1 VNIPQLKAFVAVVDA
16 CSFSGAAR
24 ALGLSQP
31 AVTMQ
36 IQGLE
41 ADLGATLLDRGYR
54 NTVPT
59 EAGAA
64 LLPHARAILA
74 ELGAARAQLDALGD
88 MIGGHLVIAASTTPG
103 QYVLPRLLGRFLGRY
118 PEVGV
123 TLNVLDSAA
132 VSGAV
137 ESGAAAVGVAGAQIR
152 GGRAGQEA
160 MGTDEIVVIAAP
172 GHPAVDVSA
181 PEDLAGQ
188 RWVMRE
194 EGSGTRMVAE
204 RALNA
209 AGIVASD
216 LDVVL
221 ELGTNEAIVNAVEG
235 GLGIAPVSR
244 WAAERAI
251 ELGTLVTVPVAGFPA
266 RRPFFLVTPH
276 GSMPRA
282 AQAFAEYLK
291 EELA

>member
-1 VNIPQLKAFVAVVDA
+1 
-16 CSFSGAAR
+16 
-24 ALGLSQP
+24 
-31 AVTMQ
+31 MQ
-36 IQGLE
+36 IQALE

-64 LLPHARAILA
+64 LLPRAVAILA
-74 ELGAARAQLDALGD
+74 DLHAARAELDALGD
-88 MIGGHLVIAASTTPG
+88 NVGGHLVIAASTTPG
-103 QYVLPRLLGRFLGRY
+103 QYVLPGLLGRFLGRY
-118 PEVGV
+118 PDVRV

-132 VSGAV
+132 VSEAV
-137 ESGAAAVGVAGAQIR
+137 QGTAAAAVGVSGVEIR
-152 GGRAGQEA
+152 DSRTDQQAL
-160 MGTDEIVVIAAP
+160 GTDEIVIIAAP
-172 GHPAVDVSA
+172 GDPSLDA
-181 PEDLAGQ
+181 PSIELLAAR

-204 RALNA
+204 RALAA
-209 AGIVASD
+209 AGIVVSD
-216 LDVVL
+216 LDVLL

-244 WAAERAI
+244 LAADRAMA
-251 ELGTLVTVPVAGFPA
+251 LGTIVTVPVEGFPA

-282 AQAFAEYLK
+282 AEAFAEYLK